1 MSRIWSTERAAI
13 FAAASALLI
22 LGLLT
27 GDWLIATL
35 LVLGSY
41 ILWLYR
47 RLAKLEKW
55 IRRGTKISQ
64 VYDDSGFVDTII
76 RHLYQQK
83 KQHVQRKKRT
93 KSILRRLNRN
103 ISALPDATVLLGSDL
118 EIQWSNAPARYLLN
132 IRSPQDIG
140 YRISNLIR
148 GPEFLDYLTNIDSR
162 EFIDIDSPI
171 DPAITVQ
178 IKIASIGGNQ
188 MLLIARNVSDEK
200 LLQESLKNFVAN
212 ASHELK
218 TPLTVISGHLEM
230 LESGEN
236 LSPAGKESIN
246 TVQRHT
252 ERMTDLIQ
260 SLLLLSQVESH
271 QLRPDE
277 GDRIA
282 IEDLMLATMAA
293 MEKFPD
299 RERVE
304 YHYANDCFLLGVKS
318 ELEGIC
324 INLVENALKYS
335 TPETKISVA
344 WDVNALGEYIFSV
357 TNQGIGIEAQDL
369 PRVTERYYRAPRITA
384 EIAGTGLGL
393 AIVQQASIKHAA
405 ILQIDSEP
413 EAETCFSI
421 TFPSYRCSK
430 EQRKT
435 ARVYRLSEY

>member
-148 GPEFLDYLTNIDSR
+148 GPEFLEYLTNIDSR

-188 MLLIARNVSDEK
+188 TLLIARNVSDEK

-246 TVQRHT
+246 TLQRHT

-393 AIVQQASIKHAA
+393 AIVQQASIKHGA

-413 EAETCFSI
+413 KAETRFSI

-435 ARVYRLSEY
+435 ASVYRLSEY